1 MVKQLPNRYMF
12 TEKEFVIYVLDDWSV
27 HLVRKFLFKKEY
39 IVVIIGDGITG
50 DGQTQAAG
58 GHHHLKSHYR
68 DFEMKKMHEQLKK
81 DPNKITFP
89 SLNELMHMLLQKWKL
104 L

>member
-1 MVKQLPNRYMF
+1 MITKKRF
-12 TEKEFVIYVLDDWSV
+12 AIYVLYDYSI
-27 HLVRKFLFKKEY
+27 HLIRKFLFKKEY
-39 IVVIIGDGITG
+39 IPVIIGEGIIG
-50 DGQTQAAG
+50 HGQIEPTG
-58 GHHHLKSHYR
+58 GHYHLKSHYR

-89 SLNELMHMLLQKWKL
+89 SLNELMHMLLQTWKL

>member
-12 TEKEFVIYVLDDWSV
+12 TEKEFAIYVLDNWSV

-39 IVVIIGDGITG
+39 ILVIIGDSII
-50 DGQTQAAG
+50 DHGQIEATG

-81 DPNKITFP
+81 DPNKIIFP
-89 SLNELMHMLLQKWKL
+89 SLNELMHMLLQTWKL

>member
-1 MVKQLPNRYMF
+1 MF
-12 TEKEFVIYVLDDWSV
+12 TEKEFAIYVLDDWSV

-58 GHHHLKSHYR
+58 GHYHLKSHYE
-68 DFEMKKMHEQLKK
+68 DFEMKKCMSNWKK
-81 DPNKITFP
+81 I
-89 SLNELMHMLLQKWKL
+89 QIR
-104 L
+104 